1 MMPGILNS
9 HLPKTSAYL
18 IIWVPLSTQN
28 EMRIGG
34 INSETESGDLHLG
47 QVYDEDIDCDSGERV
62 GPILEPEPP
71 ILRQFHEVR
80 IMTEI
85 KDPTQSPQDRMMAE
99 VVNGA
104 DDGKSVD
111 FSAKTILAR
120 GCDPQMARRA
130 SEVMPALL
138 GGVEFVSCTNDDD
151 FVEKLRERAW
161 SVVFFA
167 PGACRYNAER
177 MPIPGGRA
185 HTMGWGLEEYRALVR
200 QYQGDQIPIV
210 ETTDERE
217 IVPRLRQALLQSRD
231 KAAPD
236 EC

>member
-1 MMPGILNS
+1 MSGTSYGGLLTVGI
-9 HLPKTSAYL
+9 TSEN
-18 IIWVPLSTQN
+18 LSEDVHFTK
-28 EMRIGG
+28 
-34 INSETESGDLHLG
+34 
-47 QVYDEDIDCDSGERV
+47 VYNEDIGCDTRER
-62 GPILEPEPP
+62 GDPFLRPEPP
-71 ILRQFHEVR
+71 ILKQFHEAR

-85 KDPTQSPQDRMMAE
+85 KHPTQSPQDRMMAE

>member
-1 MMPGILNS
+1 
-9 HLPKTSAYL
+9 
-18 IIWVPLSTQN
+18 
-28 EMRIGG
+28 
-34 INSETESGDLHLG
+34 
-47 QVYDEDIDCDSGERV
+47 
-62 GPILEPEPP
+62 
-71 ILRQFHEVR
+71 
-80 IMTEI
+80 
-85 KDPTQSPQDRMMAE
+85 MAE

-111 FSAKTILAR
+111 FSAKAILAR

-138 GGVEFVSCTNDDD
+138 GGVEVVSCTNDDD

-167 PGACRYNAER
+167 PGACRYNAAR

-200 QYQGDQIPIV
+200 QYQGDLISIV